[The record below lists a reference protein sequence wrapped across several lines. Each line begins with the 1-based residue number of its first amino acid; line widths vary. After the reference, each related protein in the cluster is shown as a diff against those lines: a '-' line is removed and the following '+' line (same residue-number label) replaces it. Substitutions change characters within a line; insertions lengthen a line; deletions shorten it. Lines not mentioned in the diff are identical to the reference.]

1 MGDDNTDKTL
11 TFTNEGT
18 FLHWLKSQKKTTF
31 SVPVKLDGSMYSF
44 QYIRVTK
51 QALSDFRI
59 SRDEAI
65 EVSISKGNFSD
76 RYYAFIKPMRIEG
89 DNK

>member
-11 TFTNEGT
+11 TFPNEGP
-18 FLHWLKSQKKTTF
+18 FLHWLKRQRKTTF

-59 SRDEAI
+59 SRDETI

-76 RYYAFIKPMRIEG
+76 RYYAFIKPMRVKE
-89 DNK
+89 DSK

>member
-1 MGDDNTDKTL
+1 MENDNTDKTL

-18 FLHWLKSQKKTTF
+18 FLHWLKRQRKTTF

-59 SRDEAI
+59 SRDETI

-76 RYYAFIKPMRIEG
+76 RYYAFIKPMRVKE
-89 DNK
+89 DSK

>member
-1 MGDDNTDKTL
+1 MSDDNADKTL
-11 TFTNEGT
+11 TFNDDGT

-31 SVPVKLDGSMYSF
+31 SVPDKLDGSMFSF

-51 QALSDFRI
+51 RALSDIRI